1 MKKMTLRFNKAMLQ
15 DGAKRMNTWLKKG
28 EGYPNWLKMTDMD
41 KHKEYKLTPQQY
53 NGLYE
58 NVNLFWIRNG
68 RYPNYASLDHNATYN
83 CLVMDYQNTNFSCA
97 SQSLSMASQLLFNPK
112 TESQCIKALGSAPKV
127 GTSPQQLIDNAPKL
141 GFKIIPIERTAK
153 AVKGQLKK
161 GFPVITHWQVDQT
174 RSCKGDYISN
184 FGHYGLIWR
193 TTDTEY
199 VVADPSKGV
208 NRKYKF
214 SCMNNANKGY
224 RNNYYAVAPK

>member
-1 MKKMTLRFNKAMLQ
+1 MLRFNKAMLQ
-15 DGAKRMNTWLKKG
+15 DGAKRMNKWLKKG

-41 KHKEYKLTPQQY
+41 KHKEYKLTPKQY

-68 RYPNYASLDHNATYN
+68 RYPNYASLDHNATFN
-83 CLVMDYQNTNFSCA
+83 CLVYDPQNYNYSCA
-97 SQSLSMASQLLFNPK
+97 SQSLSMASQILYNPK
-112 TESQCIKALGSAPKV
+112 TENECIKALGTAPKV

-141 GFKIIPIERTAK
+141 GFKIIPIERNAK
-153 AVKGQLKK
+153 SVKTQLKK
-161 GFPVITHWQVDQT
+161 
-174 RSCKGDYISN
+174 

-214 SCMNNANKGY
+214 LCMDKVNRGY
-224 RNNYYAVAPK
+224 RQNYYAVAPK

>member
-1 MKKMTLRFNKAMLQ
+1 MTTLRFKQKMLQ

-58 NVNLFWIRNG
+58 NVNLFWVKNG

-83 CLVMDYQNTNFSCA
+83 CLVMDYQNVNYSCA

-141 GFKIIPIERTAK
+141 GFKIIPIERNAK
-153 AVKGQLKK
+153 SVKAQLKK
-161 GFPVITHWQVDQT
+161 GFPVICHWQVDQT
-174 RSCKGDYISN
+174 RSCKGDYISK

-208 NRKYKF
+208 SRKYKF
-214 SCMNNANKGY
+214 SCLDKANKGY
-224 RNNYYAVAPK
+224 RQNYYAIKPQ

>member
-1 MKKMTLRFNKAMLQ
+1 MTLRFNKAMLQ

-28 EGYPNWLKMTDMD
+28 EGYPNWLKMKDMD
-41 KHKEYKLTPQQY
+41 KGKEYKLTPKQY

-68 RYPNYASLDHNATYN
+68 RYPNYASLDHNASFN
-83 CLVMDYQNTNFSCA
+83 CLVYTAQSKNFTCCPT
-97 SQSLSMASQLLFNPK
+97 SLSMASQLLFHPK
-112 TESQCIKALGSAPKV
+112 SENECAKALGTAKGS

-141 GFKIIPIERTAK
+141 GFKIIPIERNAK
-153 AVKGQLKK
+153 SVKAQLKK

-174 RSCKGDYISN
+174 RSCKGDYISK

-214 SCMNNANKGY
+214 LCMDKANKGY
-224 RNNYYAVAPK
+224 RNNYYSVKPI

>member
-1 MKKMTLRFNKAMLQ
+1 MTLRFNKAMLT
-15 DGAKRMNTWLKKG
+15 DGAKRMNKWLKKG
-28 EGYPNWLKMTDMD
+28 DGYPNWLKMTDMD
-41 KHKEYKLTPQQY
+41 KHKEYKLTPHQY

-68 RYPNYASLDHNATYN
+68 RYPNYASLDHNATFN
-83 CLVMDYQNTNFSCA
+83 SLVMDYQNVNYSCC

-112 TESQCIKALGSAPKV
+112 TESQCIKALGTAPKV

-141 GFKIIPIERTAK
+141 GFKIIPIERNAK
-153 AVKGQLKK
+153 SVKAQLKK

-174 RSCKGDYISN
+174 RNCKGDYISK

-214 SCMNNANKGY
+214 LCMDKANKGY
-224 RNNYYAVAPK
+224 RQNYYAVAPK